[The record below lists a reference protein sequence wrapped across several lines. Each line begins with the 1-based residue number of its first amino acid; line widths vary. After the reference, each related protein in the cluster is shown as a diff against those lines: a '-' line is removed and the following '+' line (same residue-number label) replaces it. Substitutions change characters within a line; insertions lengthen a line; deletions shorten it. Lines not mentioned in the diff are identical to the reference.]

1 MELKKNP
8 QYDSKTYSTTFFLGG
23 LLIAGLVTLGAFT
36 YTQSPKVEEAAVA
49 VAANNEMEELP
60 DITQQNEPPPPAP
73 PPPPPATVEA
83 VEDDADI
90 EEQTIEATDLN
101 KEYVPTV
108 APPPPGPKGP
118 EKTNEDEIFE
128 FAEQQPEFKDGDI
141 QTYIAKHLFYPPLAA
156 ENGKQGTVFVQFV
169 VEANGS
175 VSNVKVVKTFDEDCG
190 NEAMKVVKT
199 LKFSP
204 GQQRGKPVRV
214 RMGMPIKFR
223 LQ

>member
-8 QYDSKTYSTTFFLGG
+8 EYDAKTYTTTFFLGG

-36 YTQSPKVEEAAVA
+36 YTQYPTVEAPKEQVV
-49 VAANNEMEELP
+49 VNTDMEELP

-90 EEQTIEATDLN
+90 EEADIASTEED
-101 KEYVPTV
+101 KPYVPTV

-118 EKTNEDEIFE
+118 EKTNEEEIFE
-128 FAEQQPEFKDGDI
+128 FAEKMPEFKDGDI

-156 ENGKQGTVFVQFV
+156 ENGKQGTVFVQFI
-169 VEANGS
+169 VESNGT

-199 LKFSP
+199 LKFQP
-204 GQQRGKPVRV
+204 GEQRGKPVRV
-214 RMGMPIKFR
+214 KMGMPIKFR